1 MTKRKLATI
10 GLLLLAPV
18 TAGAFLIQSKE
29 PLDGARLFAQVL
41 QRIEDSAVDS
51 VSRNALYEKAA
62 RGLIKNLRDPY
73 ADIYSPEELAS
84 FNRNTLRNNYGGL
97 GMQIEPQD
105 DQVVVARV
113 FPGTPAAAGGV
124 QPGDRILQV
133 DSVVTTGLRLDQ
145 VSGRLVG
152 QPGTSVEVVF
162 QRPGVPQP
170 IRSKFVRAVIRVPAV
185 PYTLT
190 LDENVGYIPLQSFN
204 ESSSDDVER
213 ALATLRQ
220 RGAKAFLLDLRG
232 NGGGSLDQ
240 ALEISNLFLKPGQEI
255 ARVRHRSKAPEIYK
269 ANRPSVLDSMPVVVL
284 VDGFSASASEIVAG
298 SLQDHDRAL
307 VVGTTSF
314 GKGLVQTLFQI
325 DGGWALKLT
334 TGKWYTPS
342 GRSIQA
348 EHDRLDDDRFVEY
361 ATPAD
366 SARADSNR
374 VRPVFRSDAGREV
387 LGGGGVTPDV
397 VVKPDTSTAAER
409 ELLRA
414 VGPASQ
420 TWHVTLYNYAL
431 ERKTTIKP
439 DFTITPEMR
448 EEFFQRLAKAKVP
461 VTKAQFDGA
470 PDLVTRNMEEYFARL
485 AFGDSAVF
493 RRREKDDTQVAAAL
507 DYLRRG
513 VTQRQILALA
523 SSQAAKSRQQ
533 EE

>member
-1 MTKRKLATI
+1 MTTRKLATI

-18 TAGAFLIQSKE
+18 AAGAFLIQSKE

-113 FPGTPAAAGGV
+113 FPGTPAAQGGV

-133 DSVVTTGLRLDQ
+133 DSTVTTGLRLDQ

-152 QPGTSVEVVF
+152 QPGTSVDVVF
-162 QRPGVPQP
+162 QRQGVPQP
-170 IRSKFVRAVIRVPAV
+170 IKSRFVRAVIRVPAI
-185 PYTLT
+185 PYTLS
-190 LDENVGYIPLQSFN
+190 LDDNVGYIPLQSFN
-204 ESSSDDVER
+204 ESSADDVER
-213 ALATLRQ
+213 ALVSLRQ

-284 VDGFSASASEIVAG
+284 VDGGSASASEIVAG

-374 VRPVFRSDAGREV
+374 ARPVFRSDAGRTV

-397 VVKPDTSTAAER
+397 VVKGDTATAAER
-409 ELLRA
+409 ELLRV

-420 TWHVTLYNYAL
+420 AWYVTLYNYAL
-431 ERKTTIKP
+431 EHKNTLKP
-439 DFTITPEMR
+439 DFTITPAMR
-448 EEFFQRLAKAKVP
+448 EEFFQRLVKAKVP
-461 VTKAQFDGA
+461 VTKALFDAA
-470 PDLVTRNMEEYFARL
+470 PELVTRNMEDRFAGL

-493 RRREKDDTQVAAAL
+493 RRREKDDEQVAAAL

-513 VTQRQILALA
+513 RTQRQILALA
-523 SSQAAKSRQQ
+523 SEAAKTRQQ